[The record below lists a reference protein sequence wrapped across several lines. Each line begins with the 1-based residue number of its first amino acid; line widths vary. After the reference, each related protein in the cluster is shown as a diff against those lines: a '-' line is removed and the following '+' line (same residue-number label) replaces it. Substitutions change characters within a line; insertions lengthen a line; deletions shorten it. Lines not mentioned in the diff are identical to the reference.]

1 MPALGPDAMRPRA
14 LRRTARRQELRTFPI
29 ACSERALVY
38 IIPELIRPLRVS
50 AEKALS
56 VFGCRLGWPLR
67 IRIGHSGNAGQIR
80 NAAGCWRSTPCRFWN
95 AMRRS
100 SCLATPSQAPL
111 ELSPPRRRRR
121 RLRRRSSGGS
131 LFSSKPRSEP
141 ETACLPVAFVP
152 RTRPLRPKLPPG
164 HCWAGS
170 SSRLRPVPT
179 VRWWTR
185 CSWSAGSRRNASSTW
200 P

>member
-14 LRRTARRQELRTFPI
+14 LRRTARRQELRTFPH
-29 ACSERALVY
+29 CVFRAGFGIHY
-38 IIPELIRPLRVS
+38 SRANPTFKSS

-100 SCLATPSQAPL
+100 SCLAAIA
-111 ELSPPRRRRR
+111 SPPGIVTATPEEAEVAATLLGR
-121 RLRRRSSGGS
+121 
-131 LFSSKPRSEP
+131 EP
-141 ETACLPVAFVP
+141 VFV
-152 RTRPLRPKLPPG
+152 KAQVG
-164 HCWAGS
+164 AGD
-170 SSRLRPVPT
+170 RM
-179 VRWWTR
+179 
-185 CSWSAGSRRNASSTW
+185 SAGGIRAAHSA
-200 P
+200 